1 MDHKSIIQDIKN
13 KNFKSVYL
21 LHGEE
26 PYYID
31 LISKS
36 IIDNALEEHERD
48 FNQMICYGADSDV
61 QSIIAEAKGYPLMAQ
76 RRLVVIREAQGLK
89 DIELLEKYCSNPEPT
104 TVLVILYKYKKFDS
118 RKKIFKEI
126 TKNGLTFSSDK
137 IRDYQL
143 VDWINNYLK
152 TTEYAITPKA
162 STLLADFLGNDLSKI
177 TNELDKLALL
187 LQKGTT
193 INEVH
198 IEENIGISKD
208 YNVYELTNA
217 IAVRD
222 VHKALT
228 IVNYFEH
235 NPKSGELVLVI
246 GNIFTFF
253 FKLMRIHFANN
264 KSNEAIS
271 QLLKIHPFAVKELLN
286 ASKIYPPKMI
296 SRNISYLHEYDLKS
310 KGLNNDSFSKADLM
324 KELIYKIM
332 H

>member
-1 MDHKSIIQDIKN
+1 MDHKSIIQDIK
-13 KNFKSVYL
+13 KKQFKPVYL

-31 LISKS
+31 MISKA
-36 IIDNALEEHERD
+36 IIENALEDHERD
-48 FNQMICYGADSDV
+48 FNQMIVYGKDAEV
-61 QSIIAEAKGYPLMAQ
+61 LSIISEAKGYPMMAE
-76 RRLVVIREAQGLK
+76 RRLVVVREAQDLK
-89 DIELLEKYCSNPEPT
+89 DIELLENYFANPEPT
-104 TVLVILYKYKKFDS
+104 TVLVIMYKYKKFDS
-118 RKKIFKEI
+118 RKKVFKEAS
-126 TKNGLTFSSDK
+126 KNGLAFCSDK
-137 IRDYQL
+137 IKDYQL

-152 TTEYAITPKA
+152 TTDFSITPKA

-222 VHKALT
+222 VNKAFT

-235 NPKSGELVLVI
+235 NPKSGELVVVI
-246 GNIFTFF
+246 GNIFNLF
-253 FKLMRIHFANN
+253 FKLMRVHFSNN
-264 KSNEAIS
+264 KSNEALS

-296 SRNISYLHEYDLKS
+296 SRNISYLYEYDLKS
-310 KGLNNDSFSKADLM
+310 KGVNNTSFTKADLM
-324 KELIYKIM
+324 KELIYKLM

>member
-1 MDHKSIIQDIKN
+1 MDHKSIIQEIKN
-13 KNFKSVYL
+13 KHFKPIYL

-31 LISKS
+31 LISRA
-36 IIDNALEEHERD
+36 IIANALEEHERD
-48 FNQMICYGADSDV
+48 FNQSVFYGSDSEV
-61 QSIIAEAKGYPLMAQ
+61 LSIISEAKGYPMMAE
-76 RRLVVIREAQGLK
+76 RRLVVIREAQDLK
-89 DIELLEKYCSNPEPT
+89 DFEILEKYCAKPELS
-104 TVLVILYKYKKFDS
+104 TVLVIMYKGKKFDS

-126 TKNGLTFSSDK
+126 SKNGLVFSSDK
-137 IRDYQL
+137 LKDYQL

-152 TTEYAITPKA
+152 TTDFSITPKA
-162 STLLADFLGNDLSKI
+162 TSLLADYLGNDLSKI
-177 TNELDKLALL
+177 INELDKLALL

-198 IEENIGISKD
+198 IDENIGISKD
-208 YNVYELTNA
+208 YNVFELTNA

-222 VHKALT
+222 VNKAFT

-235 NPKSGELVLVI
+235 NPKAGELVVI
-246 GNIFTFF
+246 IPSIFNFF
-253 FKLMRIHFANN
+253 FKLMRIHFSNN
-264 KSNEAIS
+264 KSTDALI
-271 QLLKIHPFAVKELLN
+271 QLLKIHPFAVKELVN
-286 ASKIYPPKMI
+286 ASKLYPPKMI

>member
-13 KNFKSVYL
+13 KRFKPVYL

-31 LISKS
+31 LISKA
-36 IIDNALEEHERD
+36 IIENALQDHERD
-48 FNQMICYGADSDV
+48 FNQMITYGKDSETL
-61 QSIIAEAKGYPLMAQ
+61 SIISEAKGYPMMAE
-76 RRLVVIREAQGLK
+76 RRLVVVREAQDLK
-89 DIELLEKYCSNPEPT
+89 DIELLEKYCAQPQPT
-104 TVLVILYKYKKFDS
+104 TVLVIMYKYKKFDS
-118 RKKIFKEI
+118 RKKFFKEI
-126 TKNGLTFSSDK
+126 AKNGLVFTSDK
-137 IRDYQL
+137 IKEYQL

-152 TTEYAITPKA
+152 TTEYSITPKA

-222 VHKALT
+222 VNKAFT

-246 GNIFTFF
+246 GNIFNLF
-253 FKLMRIHFANN
+253 FKLMRVHFTNN
-264 KSNEAIS
+264 KSNESLS

-296 SRNISYLHEYDLKS
+296 SRNISFLYEYDLKS
-310 KGLNNDSFSKADLM
+310 KGVDNSSFTKADLM
-324 KELIYKIM
+324 KELIYKLM

>member
-13 KNFKSVYL
+13 KRFKLVYL

-31 LISKS
+31 LISKA
-36 IIDNALEEHERD
+36 IIENALEDHERD
-48 FNQMICYGADSDV
+48 FNQMITYGKDSETL
-61 QSIIAEAKGYPLMAQ
+61 SIISEAKGYPMMAE
-76 RRLVVIREAQGLK
+76 RRLVVVREAQDLK
-89 DIELLEKYCSNPEPT
+89 DIELLEKYCAQPQPT
-104 TVLVILYKYKKFDS
+104 TVLVIMYKYKKFDS
-118 RKKIFKEI
+118 RKKFFKEI
-126 TKNGLTFSSDK
+126 AKNGLVYTSDK
-137 IRDYQL
+137 IKEYQL

-152 TTEYAITPKA
+152 TTEYSITPKA

-222 VHKALT
+222 VNKAFT

-246 GNIFTFF
+246 GNIFNLF
-253 FKLMRIHFANN
+253 FKLMRVHFATN
-264 KSNEAIS
+264 KSSESLS

-296 SRNISYLHEYDLKS
+296 SRNISFLYEYDLKS
-310 KGLNNDSFSKADLM
+310 KGVDNSSFTKADLM
-324 KELIYKIM
+324 KELIYKLM